1 MKIKI
6 KIKMIN
12 KNENENE
19 NENVIDNLSSVDIEG
34 IRTVFVLYIFFYE
47 RYFKYKRHKQ
57 KHLRNI

>member
-1 MKIKI
+1 MMKI

-19 NENVIDNLSSVDIEG
+19 NENVIDNLSSVNIEG

-47 RYFKYKRHKQ
+47 RFFKFKKTQ
-57 KHLRNI
+57 TKASK

>member
-47 RYFKYKRHKQ
+47 RFFKFKKTQ
-57 KHLRNI
+57 TKASK

>member
-1 MKIKI
+1 MMKIKI

-19 NENVIDNLSSVDIEG
+19 NENVIDDLSSVNIEG

-47 RYFKYKRHKQ
+47 RFFKFKKTQ
-57 KHLRNI
+57 TKASK